1 MSPEFHFADYL
12 RLGAVPVQERTIKNT
27 LVDPELFDKRATAIL
42 QKLEPKITEYI
53 KELDVPAM
61 ANKCTTYEELE
72 AYKPMSVPSDFF
84 ENLADAVS
92 LQTTEP
98 IEATMLYVECGKT
111 IVGGTVEYITTVLRQ
126 RAQVILRSTPQIILP

>member
-1 MSPEFHFADYL
+1 MSPEYRFENHL
-12 RLGAVPVQERTIKNT
+12 RLHEVPAHERTIKNT
-27 LVDPELFDKRATAIL
+27 LVDPEEFDQVATAIL
-42 QKLEPKITEYI
+42 QQLEPRITEYI

-84 ENLADAVS
+84 ENLAAAVTE
-92 LQTTEP
+92 QTDDP
-98 IEATMLYVECGKT
+98 IKATMLYVECGKT